1 MIVVTGAAGFI
12 GSCFVRYLNNEG
24 ITELLLVDEFGT
36 SDRWKNLLGKKFK
49 SFFGKDDFLDLLQKG
64 KLPHDITAIVHLGA
78 CSSTLERDVDYLYKN
93 NYLYSRI
100 LCEFA
105 IERGIQFI
113 YASSAATY
121 GDGTFGYSDDHS
133 LIPSLKPL
141 NPYGFSKQLFDL
153 WALENNL
160 LDRITGL
167 KFFNVYGPNEYHKGE
182 MRSVVLKS
190 FEQIKREGSVKLF
203 KSYKNEFADGEQ
215 KRDFLY
221 VKDCCGVMSFFLKNP
236 SVSGIFNIGSGKA
249 ESWNTLVNSVFEALG
264 EPPQIEYID
273 MPEGIRDQY
282 QYFTEA
288 PLNKLR
294 KAGYTD
300 NFRSIKEGTKDY
312 VLSHLITS
320 DAIW

>member
-49 SFFGKDDFLDLLQKG
+49 SFLGKDDFLDLLIKA
-64 KLPHDITAIVHLGA
+64 KLPHSITAIVHLGA

-93 NYLYSRI
+93 NYMYSRI

-105 IERGIQFI
+105 LERGIQFI

-121 GDGTFGYSDDHS
+121 GDGAFGYSDDHS

-153 WALENNL
+153 WALENSL

-203 KSYKNEFADGEQ
+203 KSYKSEFAHGEQ

-221 VKDCCGVMSFFLKNP
+221 VKDCCAVMSFLLKNP
-236 SVSGIFNIGSGKA
+236 SISGIFNIGSGKA
-249 ESWNTLVNSVFEALG
+249 ESWNTLVNSVFDALG

-294 KAGYTD
+294 KAGYTE
-300 NFRSIKEGTKDY
+300 NFRSIKDGAKDY
-312 VLSHLITS
+312 VLSHLIKS
-320 DAIW
+320 DGIW